1 VNKQHDILPSSPV
14 DVFFGL
20 ATQEGDAL
28 FTQDWDLLGFEGIA
42 FIDSKEYVPTLVSKQ
57 SNRSLTSK
65 TYKPSLTSKKIDYT
79 LNLKTYVFEQNNK
92 QRNIT
97 QSAKSYVPTIQAKQ
111 NTPTISAKS
120 YTPGLSETII
130 QDTFDFLITQ
140 DLAYLTTQDGDYI
153 GFDKKFI
160 GYLLS
165 QNNDFLRTQDGNFLE
180 L

>member
-1 VNKQHDILPSSPV
+1 MNKQHNILPSSPV

-20 ATQEGDAL
+20 ATQSGDSL
-28 FTQDWDLLGFEGIA
+28 LTQDASFLGFEGIA

-57 SNRSLTSK
+57 SNRTLTSK
-65 TYKPSLTSKKIDYT
+65 VYKPSLTSKKIDYT

-140 DLAYLTTQDGDYI
+140 DLAYLTTQDGDYL

>member
-1 VNKQHDILPSSPV
+1 MNKQYDILPTSPV
-14 DVFFGL
+14 DVFFNL
-20 ATQEGDAL
+20 ATQEGDL
-28 FTQDWDLLGFEGIA
+28 LLTQDASFLGFDGIA

-65 TYKPSLTSKKIDYT
+65 TYKPSLTSKKIDYA

-130 QDTFDFLITQ
+130 QDNFDFLITQ

-153 GFDKKFI
+153 GFDKIFI